1 MAAVCLA
8 LFGVLAVLVQIGW
21 TQAVDQQ
28 MMLAVGA
35 LRSPGRTA
43 VMQALSTVGAGEVEI
58 PLALLLSLR
67 LSMIRRKAEA
77 AGYAA
82 ATLSGWALYGVVK
95 WVFQRPRPHVIA
107 RLSGAGW
114 LSFPSGHATMAPL
127 VFGLGALI
135 WSAPWPRGRR
145 VALLVLAA
153 TFSLLIAFA
162 RVYLGVHWP
171 SDVLAGLLMGV
182 GWAAMWVWWWERA
195 EVAGR
200 PA

>member
-1 MAAVCLA
+1 MAVVCFA
-8 LFGVLAVLVQIGW
+8 LFGALAVLVEIGW
-21 TQAVDQQ
+21 TQGVDQQ
-28 MMLAVGA
+28 VMLAVGA

-43 VMQALSTVGAGEVEI
+43 VMRALSAVGAGEVEI

-95 WVFQRPRPHVIA
+95 WAFHRRRPSVIA

-114 LSFPSGHATMAPL
+114 FSFPSGHATMAPL
-127 VFGLGALI
+127 VFGLGVLV
-135 WSAPWPRGRR
+135 WSAPWSRGTR
-145 VALLVLAA
+145 VALLALAA
-153 TFSLLIAFA
+153 TFSLLIAFS

-182 GWAAMWVWWWERA
+182 GWAAMWVWWWEGA
-195 EVAGR
+195 ELARR